1 MDLADWLQRLGLER
15 YDPAFR
21 GNEIDD
27 TVLPNLTA
35 EDFKDLGLAK
45 KLLPVTNTRK
55 IGKHS
60 MFLNSATP
68 RMEVNPET
76 YQVRADGRLLTC
88 EPAEVLPMA
97 QRYFVY

>member
-1 MDLADWLQRLGLER
+1 MDLADWLQSLDLER
-15 YDPAFR
+15 YEPAFR

-35 EDFKDLGLAK
+35 EDLKDLGFPK

-60 MFLNSATP
+60 MTLNSAKSSSS
-68 RMEVNPET
+68 RRRSMNCI
-76 YQVRADGRLLTC
+76 AGSLINK
-88 EPAEVLPMA
+88 
-97 QRYFVY
+97 